1 MGQPFFTSDL
11 HINHRSILK
20 YTVRSAALGFPQQ
33 GEDEEVEEGE
43 LTRRINVHNDWV
55 LKRINAT
62 VGPSDHLYI
71 LGDLF
76 FGDQWLAAYWIDQL
90 KTKHRILV
98 TGNHD
103 EEGKGKLIRFYQS
116 SGLFEEVFMH
126 RTQVKIDGHFFVLD
140 HHPIAEWNRGHKG
153 AIHLHGHCH
162 GNFDYVSANL
172 HDKRILDVGW
182 DNAVKVLGDYR
193 PFSLAEVEAYM
204 KGRVNIL
211 HHNKAG

>member
-1 MGQPFFTSDL
+1 MGQPYFTSDL

-20 YTVRSAALGFPQQ
+20 YTSRSSVLGFPQQ
-33 GEDEEVEEGE
+33 GEDEEVEESV
-43 LTRRINVHNDWV
+43 LLHRIAVHNDWV
-55 LKRINAT
+55 LKTINAN
-62 VGPSDHLYI
+62 VGPSDHLYF

-90 KTKHRILV
+90 RTKHRIFV
-98 TGNHD
+98 SGNHD
-103 EEGKGKLIRFYQS
+103 DKLIGFYET
-116 SGLFEEVFMH
+116 SGLFEAVFRH
-126 RTQVKIDGHFFVLD
+126 RTEVKINGHLLVLD

-153 AIHLHGHCH
+153 SLHLHGHCH

-172 HDKRILDVGW
+172 QDKKILDVGW
-182 DNAVKVLGDYR
+182 DNSVKVLGEYR